1 MDKQQGQDDVQD
13 QDDRQQ
19 SDEELVEQIEELMG
33 DDAEATEMI
42 ERLRGRAEKIDM
54 EAAKEMPTASLED
67 LKKLK
72 DKRVE
77 EAVPFPIRSIGMKVM
92 VGRCA
97 YSTYHEILSDMFD
110 AGDQNMGT
118 ASAKLQGKILQA
130 CLVEPQLDEE
140 GVQALMGAAGDD
152 VLPLIGFCRR
162 FSGIDSSNEL
172 MMTGVEAAEDFTR
185 SAR

>member
-1 MDKQQGQDDVQD
+1 MDEQQRPEQDS
-13 QDDRQQ
+13 Q
-19 SDEELVEQIEELMG
+19 SDEELAEQIEDMVGE
-33 DDAEATEMI
+33 DAQAEKML

-54 EAAKEMPTASLED
+54 EGAKDLPTASLED
-67 LKKLK
+67 LKRLQE
-72 DKRVE
+72 KRVE
-77 EAVPFPIRSIGMKVM
+77 EAVPFPIRSLGMKVM

-97 YSTYHEILSDMFD
+97 YSTYHEILSDMFEAD
-110 AGDQNMGT
+110 DQNMGT

-130 CLVEPQLDEE
+130 CIIEPELDDEN
-140 GVQALMGAAGDD
+140 VQALMNAAGDD